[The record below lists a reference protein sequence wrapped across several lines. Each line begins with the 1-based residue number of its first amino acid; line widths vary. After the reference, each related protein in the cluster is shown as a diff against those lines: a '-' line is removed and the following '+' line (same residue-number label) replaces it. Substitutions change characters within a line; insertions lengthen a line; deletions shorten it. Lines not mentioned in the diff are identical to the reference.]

1 MIWVN
6 GGAAE
11 CLPLTDR
18 GLLYGDGVWETLLV
32 KAGQPQFLDWHLE
45 RLRHGLQVL
54 QIALPDWD
62 ALRLRQEIHAACQTP
77 EQAVLK
83 IIITRGAGQ
92 RGYNPKTA
100 SPPTRI
106 VQITP
111 WAGYPP
117 EYAQQG
123 IRVTRCTT
131 RLAQQPLLAGFKHL
145 NRLEQVLARAEF
157 GDDYQEGL
165 VSDTAGQ
172 VIEGTMSNL
181 FLINA
186 KGEVLTPDL
195 SQCGIAGVMRRFILQ
210 TLAESG
216 IQCHIQAVTDRDVEQ
231 AQALFMTNS
240 LMGVLPVREYIGKY
254 YAIPPLIREL
264 QAATHGMS

>member
-1 MIWVN
+1 MMWVN
-6 GGAAE
+6 GHVAE
-11 CLPLTDR
+11 CLALTDR

-32 KAGQPQFLDWHLE
+32 KAGQAQFLDWHLE
-45 RLRHGLQVL
+45 RLHHGLQVL
-54 QIALPDWD
+54 KIALPDWD
-62 ALRLRQEIHAACQTP
+62 TLQQEIQRACQTRQ
-77 EQAVLK
+77 QAVLK

-92 RGYNPKTA
+92 RGYSPRTDA
-100 SPPTRI
+100 PPTRI

-131 RLAQQPLLAGFKHL
+131 CLARQPLLAGFKHL
-145 NRLEQVLARAEF
+145 NRLEQVLARAEV
-157 GDDYQEGL
+157 GDEYQEGL

-186 KGEVLTPDL
+186 QGDVLTPDL
-195 SQCGIAGVMRRFILQ
+195 SQCGIAGVMRRFVIQ
-210 TLAESG
+210 TLAEVG

-240 LMGVLPVREYIGKY
+240 LMGVLPVRECIGKNY
-254 YAIPPLIREL
+254 KIPPLIREL
-264 QAATHGMS
+264 QAVTNVIS

>member
-6 GGAAE
+6 GSAAE

-32 KAGQPQFLDWHLE
+32 KGGQPQLLDWHLE
-45 RLRHGLQVL
+45 RLHYGLQVL
-54 QIALPDWD
+54 KIALPDGNT
-62 ALRLRQEIHAACQTP
+62 LRQDMERACQTV
-77 EQAVLK
+77 QQGVLK

-92 RGYNPKTA
+92 RGYNPKTD
-100 SPPTRI
+100 SLPTRI

-111 WAGYPP
+111 WSGYPP

-165 VSDTAGQ
+165 VGDTAGR

-181 FLINA
+181 FLINPT
-186 KGEVLTPDL
+186 GDVLTPDL
-195 SQCGIAGVMRRFILQ
+195 SQCGIAGVMRRFIMQ

-264 QAATHGMS
+264 QAATQVMS